1 MPELRAL
8 AVCAACP
15 VRSECLEISMRQW
28 GGAGRYGV
36 WGGLVEGERAAAR
49 QKWLTGTSVVRLLA
63 APAPAQAAS
72 L

>member
-1 MPELRAL
+1 
-8 AVCAACP
+8 
-15 VRSECLEISMRQW
+15 MRQW

-72 L
+72 LQ